1 MQTITKLFRNFLT
14 IAILILSVA
23 AMNAAAATFTVNQT
37 GDAGDLTC
45 DATCTLR
52 DAIDDS
58 NATADADTITF
69 DPSVFSTPQTIT
81 LAGTALTITGNATN
95 TLTINGPGAN
105 LLTVSGND
113 VSRVFVISLGTTT
126 VSISGLTVTR
136 GNGVAGILSGDG
148 GGINNGGILTLTNL
162 VVTNNTATGSGG
174 GIRNASSS
182 GGRLN
187 VINCVISN
195 NVINNSTGNG
205 GNGGGIGNASQNS
218 SGLTITNSTI
228 SGNST
233 VAGGG
238 SGGGIFTNGPINM
251 SGSTVSGNSA
261 GTNGGGISFS
271 EVFIANISNS
281 TISGN
286 SATGTFR
293 NGGGIDISNSEIA
306 ISNSTISGNSA
317 GNRGGGINIL
327 GQCRLTSSTVVNN
340 TAPSGGGVFNSSNR
354 FNVGNTIIAN
364 NSGNTTSP
372 DVLGE
377 VNSLGYNL
385 IEDTTGTTFTGT
397 TATNITG
404 QDPQLFPLANNGGP
418 TQTHALMPGSPA
430 IDKGSSFGLTTD
442 QRGAMRPIDNPS
454 IPNATGGDGA
464 DIGAFEVQAPTAAS
478 VTISGRVSAGKRGVA
493 RVVVYLTDQNGSNRT
508 ALTNQF
514 GYYRFDEVEVG
525 QTYIFNAYSKRYQ
538 FTPQVVTINDSLD
551 NLNFT
556 VLYNKLGIIQ

>member
-1 MQTITKLFRNFLT
+1 MRTMIKPFRNMLT
-14 IAILILSVA
+14 IAILILSA
-23 AMNAAAATFTVNQT
+23 AATNAAAATFTVNQT

-69 DPSVFSTPQTIT
+69 DPSVFSTQQTIV

-113 VSRVFVISLGTTT
+113 VSRVFVISGATA
-126 VSISGLTVTR
+126 SISGLTVTR
-136 GNGVAGILSGDG
+136 GNGVAGILSGND
-148 GGINNGGILTLTNL
+148 GGINNNGILTVTNL
-162 VVTNNTATGSGG
+162 VVTNNRATGSGG
-174 GIRNASSS
+174 GIHNVISSS
-182 GGRLN
+182 VRLT

-195 NVINNSTGNG
+195 NVINGTGG
-205 GNGGGIGNASQNS
+205 GNGGGINNSSQNI

-228 SGNST
+228 SGNSV

-238 SGGGIFTNGPINM
+238 NSGGGIFTNGPFNM
-251 SGSTVSGNSA
+251 SGSTVSGNST
-261 GTNGGGISFS
+261 GTFGGGISFS
-271 EVFIANISNS
+271 EVLGANISNS

-286 SATGTFR
+286 SATG
-293 NGGGIDISNSEIA
+293 NGGGISISNSQVA
-306 ISNSTISGNSA
+306 ISNSTISGNSSA
-317 GNRGGGINIL
+317 SRGGGINIL
-327 GQCRLTSSTVVNN
+327 GECSLTSSTVVNN
-340 TAPSGGGVFNSSNR
+340 TAPRGGGVFNSSAN

-372 DVLGE
+372 DVEGQ

-385 IEDTTGTTFTGT
+385 IEDTTGTTFTGPT
-397 TATNITG
+397 TSNITG

-442 QRGAMRPIDNPS
+442 QRGAMRPVDNPS
-454 IPNATGGDGA
+454 IPNAAGGDGA
-464 DIGAFEVQAPTAAS
+464 DIGAFELQAPTAAS
-478 VTISGRVSAGKRGVA
+478 VTVSGRVSAGKRGVA
-493 RVVVYLTDQNGSNRT
+493 RAVVYLTDQNGSTERH
-508 ALTNQF
+508 
-514 GYYRFDEVEVG
+514 
-525 QTYIFNAYSKRYQ
+525 
-538 FTPQVVTINDSLD
+538 
-551 NLNFT
+551 
-556 VLYNKLGIIQ
+556 